1 MEVIKDARVLNN
13 IIPNVMAKLPDF
25 YAAIGDTL
33 LMVVWSGAIS
43 FVLGLALG
51 VLITVTKPGGIL
63 ENKVVYQILDKLVS
77 LFRSIPFI
85 ILLTWVMPVSRAIM
99 GTAIYVRGAI
109 VPLVFGAV
117 PFFTRQVE
125 SALAEL
131 DGGLIEAALSMGSTP
146 LEIIF
151 RVYLK
156 ESVAAIARG
165 TTITA
170 ISLLNLTAMAG
181 VVGAGGLGD
190 FAIRYGHD
198 RNMLDVTNVTVLVL
212 VIIVCIMEFVGG
224 KVVKKNTHY
233 GVSDM
238 SISNRKVVIVGAGH
252 VGSHVG
258 YALISQSL
266 ADEIVYIDSDHAKAV
281 AQAFDLTD
289 ATNYLPVRTKV
300 TAGDYSDAKDAQI
313 MIISAGPLPTGNQ
326 TRMDT
331 LGQTIA
337 ILKDVT
343 KSIKESGFD
352 GIIVNIS
359 NPADVITHYIQH
371 TLNWAPER
379 IFSTSTT
386 LDSARLRRAIA
397 QEIGIDQKSITAY
410 ALGEHGESQMVAW
423 SAVTIAGKPLSQW
436 REEYPDTFGKLDLDA
451 LADAGREGGW
461 TILRGKQCTEFGIGA
476 SAAEVVRAI
485 FYNENRVLSVSVLL
499 DGKYGQHDVY
509 ASVPAIVGRDGIAE
523 IIELHLTPEEQ
534 EKFNASCK
542 TMSENYQLS
551 LTL

>member
-1 MEVIKDARVLNN
+1 MQEFLNN

-63 ENKVVYQILDKLVS
+63 ENKIVYQILDKLVS

-156 ESVAAIARG
+156 ESVDAIARG

>member
-1 MEVIKDARVLNN
+1 
-13 IIPNVMAKLPDF
+13 
-25 YAAIGDTL
+25 
-33 LMVVWSGAIS
+33 
-43 FVLGLALG
+43 
-51 VLITVTKPGGIL
+51 
-63 ENKVVYQILDKLVS
+63 
-77 LFRSIPFI
+77 
-85 ILLTWVMPVSRAIM
+85 
-99 GTAIYVRGAI
+99 
-109 VPLVFGAV
+109 
-117 PFFTRQVE
+117 
-125 SALAEL
+125 
-131 DGGLIEAALSMGSTP
+131 
-146 LEIIF
+146 
-151 RVYLK
+151 
-156 ESVAAIARG
+156 
-165 TTITA
+165 
-170 ISLLNLTAMAG
+170 
-181 VVGAGGLGD
+181 
-190 FAIRYGHD
+190 
-198 RNMLDVTNVTVLVL
+198 
-212 VIIVCIMEFVGG
+212 
-224 KVVKKNTHY
+224 
-233 GVSDM
+233 M

-266 ADEIVYIDSDHAKAV
+266 ADEIVYIDSDRAKAV
-281 AQAFDLTD
+281 AQALDLTD

-300 TAGDYSDAKDAQI
+300 TAGDYSDAADAQI
-313 MIISAGPLPTGNQ
+313 MIIAAGPLPSGNQ

-331 LGQTIA
+331 LGQTIE
-337 ILKDVT
+337 ILKEVT
-343 KSIKESGFD
+343 ASIKKSGFD

-371 TLNWAPER
+371 MLNWAPER

-397 QEIGIDQKSITAY
+397 QETGIDQKSITAY

-499 DGKYGQHDVY
+499 DGQYGQHDVY
-509 ASVPAIVGRDGIAE
+509 ASVPAIVGRDGIAH

>member
-1 MEVIKDARVLNN
+1 
-13 IIPNVMAKLPDF
+13 
-25 YAAIGDTL
+25 
-33 LMVVWSGAIS
+33 
-43 FVLGLALG
+43 
-51 VLITVTKPGGIL
+51 
-63 ENKVVYQILDKLVS
+63 
-77 LFRSIPFI
+77 
-85 ILLTWVMPVSRAIM
+85 
-99 GTAIYVRGAI
+99 
-109 VPLVFGAV
+109 
-117 PFFTRQVE
+117 
-125 SALAEL
+125 
-131 DGGLIEAALSMGSTP
+131 
-146 LEIIF
+146 
-151 RVYLK
+151 
-156 ESVAAIARG
+156 
-165 TTITA
+165 
-170 ISLLNLTAMAG
+170 
-181 VVGAGGLGD
+181 
-190 FAIRYGHD
+190 
-198 RNMLDVTNVTVLVL
+198 
-212 VIIVCIMEFVGG
+212 
-224 KVVKKNTHY
+224 
-233 GVSDM
+233 M

-266 ADEIVYIDSDHAKAV
+266 ADEIVYIDSDRAKAV
-281 AQAFDLTD
+281 AQALDLTD

-300 TAGDYSDAKDAQI
+300 TAGDYSDAADAQI
-313 MIISAGPLPTGNQ
+313 MIIAAGPLPSGNQ

-331 LGQTIA
+331 LGQTIE
-337 ILKDVT
+337 ILKEVT
-343 KSIKESGFD
+343 ASIKKSGFD

-371 TLNWAPER
+371 MLNWAPER

-397 QEIGIDQKSITAY
+397 QETGIDQKSITAY

-461 TILRGKQCTEFGIGA
+461 TILRGKGCTEFGIGA

-499 DGKYGQHDVY
+499 DGQYGQHDVY
-509 ASVPAIVGRDGIAE
+509 ASVPAIVGRDGIAH

-534 EKFNASCK
+534 EKFDVSCR
-542 TMSENYQLS
+542 TMSANYQLS

>member
-1 MEVIKDARVLNN
+1 MSA
-13 IIPNVMAKLPDF
+13 P
-25 YAAIGDTL
+25 TL
-33 LMVVWSGAIS
+33 AM
-43 FVLGLALG
+43 
-51 VLITVTKPGGIL
+51 P
-63 ENKVVYQILDKLVS
+63 
-77 LFRSIPFI
+77 LFP
-85 ILLTWVMPVSRAIM
+85 
-99 GTAIYVRGAI
+99 
-109 VPLVFGAV
+109 
-117 PFFTRQVE
+117 
-125 SALAEL
+125 
-131 DGGLIEAALSMGSTP
+131 
-146 LEIIF
+146 
-151 RVYLK
+151 
-156 ESVAAIARG
+156 
-165 TTITA
+165 
-170 ISLLNLTAMAG
+170 
-181 VVGAGGLGD
+181 
-190 FAIRYGHD
+190 
-198 RNMLDVTNVTVLVL
+198 
-212 VIIVCIMEFVGG
+212 
-224 KVVKKNTHY
+224 
-233 GVSDM
+233 
-238 SISNRKVVIVGAGH
+238 
-252 VGSHVG
+252 
-258 YALISQSL
+258 QSL

-461 TILRGKQCTEFGIGA
+461 TILRGKQCTESSA
-476 SAAEVVRAI
+476 SALLPQRSFAPSSTTRTAFFRFLFCWTANTVSTMCTPACP
-485 FYNENRVLSVSVLL
+485 LSWVAT
-499 DGKYGQHDVY
+499 
-509 ASVPAIVGRDGIAE
+509 ASQRSLSCTSPRRSRRSSTHPAR
-523 IIELHLTPEEQ
+523 P
-534 EKFNASCK
+534 
-542 TMSENYQLS
+542 
-551 LTL
+551 

>member
-1 MEVIKDARVLNN
+1 
-13 IIPNVMAKLPDF
+13 
-25 YAAIGDTL
+25 
-33 LMVVWSGAIS
+33 
-43 FVLGLALG
+43 
-51 VLITVTKPGGIL
+51 
-63 ENKVVYQILDKLVS
+63 
-77 LFRSIPFI
+77 
-85 ILLTWVMPVSRAIM
+85 
-99 GTAIYVRGAI
+99 
-109 VPLVFGAV
+109 
-117 PFFTRQVE
+117 
-125 SALAEL
+125 
-131 DGGLIEAALSMGSTP
+131 
-146 LEIIF
+146 
-151 RVYLK
+151 
-156 ESVAAIARG
+156 
-165 TTITA
+165 
-170 ISLLNLTAMAG
+170 
-181 VVGAGGLGD
+181 
-190 FAIRYGHD
+190 
-198 RNMLDVTNVTVLVL
+198 
-212 VIIVCIMEFVGG
+212 
-224 KVVKKNTHY
+224 
-233 GVSDM
+233 M

-266 ADEIVYIDSDHAKAV
+266 ADEIVYIDSDRAKAV
-281 AQAFDLTD
+281 AQALDLTD

-300 TAGDYSDAKDAQI
+300 TAGDYSDAADAQI
-313 MIISAGPLPTGNQ
+313 MIIAAGPLPSGSQ

-331 LGQTIA
+331 LGQTIE
-337 ILKDVT
+337 ILKEVT
-343 KSIKESGFD
+343 ASIKKSGFD

-371 TLNWAPER
+371 TLNWASER

-397 QEIGIDQKSITAY
+397 QETGIDQKSITAY

-461 TILRGKQCTEFGIGA
+461 TILRGKGCTEFGIGA

-499 DGKYGQHDVY
+499 DGQYGQHDVY
-509 ASVPAIVGRDGIAE
+509 ASVPAIVGRDGIAH

-534 EKFNASCK
+534 EKFDASCR
-542 TMSENYQLS
+542 TMSANYQLS